1 METLTQN
8 IQETTLSNGVTM
20 PMVGLGVLKA
30 KDGLE
35 VESAVRTAL
44 QNGYRLIDTAAAYRN
59 ESGVGNAIK
68 ASGIPRDEI
77 FLTTKVWNSDQGYE
91 KTLAAF
97 EQSLQLLQTD
107 YIDLYLIHWPVA
119 GKYKD
124 TWKALETLYKQ
135 GKVRAIGV
143 SNFQV
148 RHLEDLMSSAEITP
162 MINQVEVHPHLQQR
176 ELQAF
181 AESYGIKLE
190 AWRPIMMGEVML
202 LPELKEIA
210 QRHQKSPAQVTL
222 RWLKQRGVITIP
234 KSVKEN
240 RILENADIFDFELS
254 ESEMDMIESLDK
266 GRRLG
271 PDPDNFN
278 F

>member
-8 IQETTLSNGVTM
+8 IQETTLSNGVSI

-44 QNGYRLIDTAAAYRN
+44 QNGYRLIDTAAAYQN
-59 ESGVGNAIK
+59 EAGVGNAIK

-91 KTLAAF
+91 NTLAAF
-97 EQSLQLLQTD
+97 EHSLELLQTD

-124 TWKALETLYKQ
+124 TWRALETLYKQ

-148 RHLEDLMSSAEITP
+148 HHLEDLMSVAEITP
-162 MINQVEVHPHLQQR
+162 MINQVETHPHLQQG

-181 AESYGIKLE
+181 AKAHEIKLE

-202 LPELKEIA
+202 LPELREIA
-210 QRHQKSPAQVTL
+210 KGYQKSPAQITL
-222 RWLKQRGVITIP
+222 RWLTQRGIIVIP
-234 KSVKEN
+234 KSVKEK
-240 RILENADIFDFELS
+240 RIVENADIFDFDLS
-254 ESEMDMIESLDK
+254 ENEMNLIASLDR